1 MTEIEVKKS
10 DDTKETFRE
19 KISDLL
25 EEMWEKIGQHH
36 HCFYATPGK
45 LLKPETDLSEDSD
58 AFTYQLEL
66 PGMDE
71 EDVEVEIGSG
81 QLSIRGEKRDEKE
94 EKGENYIFRERRYG
108 SFERRF
114 MLPENVKVRK
124 VKANF
129 EKGVLTVTIPYEVS
143 KESKPTKIEVNAD

>member
-71 EDVEVEIGSG
+71 GDVEVEIGSG

-94 EKGENYIFRERRYG
+94 EKGENYILPGTPLWELRTPFHASGERK
-108 SFERRF
+108 S
-114 MLPENVKVRK
+114 PK
-124 VKANF
+124 
-129 EKGVLTVTIPYEVS
+129 S
-143 KESKPTKIEVNAD
+143 KSEF